1 MTRPLQVEISE
12 SREELEKAL
21 KQVTI
26 ASSKERLQMLYLL
39 KSGQVASRQGLAEL
53 IGRDEA
59 TITRWLRKYKDGGL
73 KGLLEVKSAP
83 GRVAIVSGSALER
96 LKQRLQE
103 PQGFQSYGQIHQW
116 VVTEL
121 GLDIAYKTVYELVR
135 YRLKAKLKVPRPRS
149 LKQHPESVAHFQ
161 KKFLKLSSSCR
172 RNLVPESD

>member
-1 MTRPLQVEISE
+1 M
-12 SREELEKAL
+12 
-21 KQVTI
+21 
-26 ASSKERLQMLYLL
+26 
-39 KSGQVASRQGLAEL
+39 
-53 IGRDEA
+53 
-59 TITRWLRKYKDGGL
+59 
-73 KGLLEVKSAP
+73 LEVKSAP
-83 GRVAIVSGSALER
+83 GRVAIVSGSAWER

-103 PQGFQSYGQIHQW
+103 PEGFQSYGQIHQW